1 METSVVNRSSRFSPQ
16 RLGWVSRE
24 VVALPS
30 THLSL
35 AAFLVT
41 LCKKAAVPNTQRKM
55 FVNEVLM
62 KISSPEKMERLSSEN
77 RATVEER
84 WTGLHIQHL
93 PGRTLHPRM
102 HLGLIRG
109 QNPHRPDF
117 KNQLLRISEIKV

>member
-1 METSVVNRSSRFSPQ
+1 M
-16 RLGWVSRE
+16 
-24 VVALPS
+24 VALPS

-35 AAFLVT
+35 AAFLFT
-41 LCKKAAVPNTQRKM
+41 LCKKSSRSEHAEKIP
-55 FVNEVLM
+55 FVNKVLL

-77 RATVEER
+77 RATTQGR

-102 HLGLIRG
+102 HLGLVRG
-109 QNPHRPDF
+109 RNPHRPDF